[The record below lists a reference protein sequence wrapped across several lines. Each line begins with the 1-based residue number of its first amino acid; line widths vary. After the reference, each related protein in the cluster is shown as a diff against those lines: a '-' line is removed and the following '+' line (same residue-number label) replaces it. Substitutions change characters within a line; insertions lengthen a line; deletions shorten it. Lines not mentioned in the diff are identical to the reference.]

1 MSKAKPKSM
10 EQLLEEALVPKD
22 EQPYEVPGNWVWVKF
37 GVVAKLFNGY
47 AFKSTDYSDEG
58 IPIIR
63 ISDLNGMETTPE
75 TAVRVPRELYNE
87 KFLVRKG
94 DLLIAMSGATTGKI
108 GIYNSDEIAMQN
120 QRVGNIKTINDNILY
135 AAYRNYFVISSSTE
149 ISKLAYGG
157 AQPNIS
163 GALIESLSFP
173 LPPLNE
179 QKRIA
184 DKIERLFAKID
195 EAKRLIEEVKESIER
210 RRAVMLE
217 KAFKG
222 QLGTNDPSEKSI
234 LETSDDLSEKDVI
247 PKEQWPY
254 EVPGNWVWVKFGV
267 VAKLF
272 NGYAFKSTDYSDE
285 GIPIIRISDL
295 NGMETTPETA
305 VRVPREL
312 YNEKFLV
319 RKGDLLIAM
328 SGATTG
334 KIGIYNS
341 DEIAMQNQRVGNIKT
356 INDNILYAAYRNYF
370 VISSSTEISKLAY
383 GGAQPNISGALI
395 ESLSFPLPPLN
406 EQKRIAE
413 KLDNLLEKLENE
425 KQLVLAAEE
434 KLDLV
439 KQSVLQKAFRGEL
452 GTNDPNDGHAM
463 ELVKEALLSSSGQ
476 R

>member
-22 EQPYEVPGNWVWVKF
+22 EQPYEVPGNWVWVRS
-37 GVVAKLFNGY
+37 GHVAKWGSGGTPSRKRLEYYGGDIPWIKTGELNDGIITGSEETITEEGLQ
-47 AFKSTDYSDEG
+47 KSSAKIFPKGSIVIAMYGATIGRLG
-58 IPIIR
+58 ILGIDAATNQACAVGQPYEFLDSKYMFYYFFAR
-63 ISDLNGMETTPE
+63 RSDLV
-75 TAVRVPRELYNE
+75 AL
-87 KFLVRKG
+87 
-94 DLLIAMSGATTGKI
+94 GK
-108 GIYNSDEIAMQN
+108 
-120 QRVGNIKTINDNILY
+120 
-135 AAYRNYFVISSSTE
+135 
-149 ISKLAYGG
+149 GG

-163 GALIESLSFP
+163 QTIIKDFP
-173 LPPLNE
+173 FALPPLNE

>member
-1 MSKAKPKSM
+1 M

-22 EQPYEVPGNWVWVKF
+22 EQPYEVPGNWVWVRS
-37 GVVAKLFNGY
+37 GHVAKWGSGGTPSRKRLEYYGGDIPWIKTGELNDGIITGSEETITEEGLQ
-47 AFKSTDYSDEG
+47 KSSAKIFPKGSIVIAMYGATIGRLG
-58 IPIIR
+58 ILGIDAATNQACAVGQPYEFLDSKYMFYYFFAR
-63 ISDLNGMETTPE
+63 RSDLV
-75 TAVRVPRELYNE
+75 AL
-87 KFLVRKG
+87 
-94 DLLIAMSGATTGKI
+94 GK
-108 GIYNSDEIAMQN
+108 
-120 QRVGNIKTINDNILY
+120 
-135 AAYRNYFVISSSTE
+135 
-149 ISKLAYGG
+149 GG

-163 GALIESLSFP
+163 QTIIKDFP
-173 LPPLNE
+173 FALPPLNE

>member
-22 EQPYEVPGNWVWVKF
+22 EQPYEVPGNWVWVRS
-37 GVVAKLFNGY
+37 GHVAKWGSGGTPSRKRLEYYGGDIPWIKTGELNDGIITGSEETITEEGLQ
-47 AFKSTDYSDEG
+47 KSSAKIFPKGSIVIAMYGATIGRLG
-58 IPIIR
+58 ILGIDAATNQACAVGQPYEFLDSKYMFYYFFAR
-63 ISDLNGMETTPE
+63 RSDLV
-75 TAVRVPRELYNE
+75 AL
-87 KFLVRKG
+87 
-94 DLLIAMSGATTGKI
+94 GK
-108 GIYNSDEIAMQN
+108 
-120 QRVGNIKTINDNILY
+120 
-135 AAYRNYFVISSSTE
+135 
-149 ISKLAYGG
+149 GG

-163 GALIESLSFP
+163 QTIIKDFP
-173 LPPLNE
+173 FALPPLNE

-425 KQLVLAAEE
+425 KQLVLAVEE